1 MSTATPEVA
10 ESPAGLTH
18 KQIKTILIGLMA
30 GMLLAALDQ
39 TIVSTSIRTIADDLQ
54 GLSAQAWVTTAYLIT
69 STVTTPLYGKLSDI
83 YGRRPMFLI
92 AISIFILGSVLC
104 TFATS
109 MYELAAFRAVQ
120 GIGAGGLFSMAL
132 AILADIAPPRE
143 RARYQG
149 YFLAVFG
156 TSSVVGPLVGGFFAG
171 ADTLFGITGW
181 RWVFLINVP
190 IGLIALAVVAKV
202 LHLPHIR
209 TDHRIDWWGAGA
221 LVLGIVPLLVVA
233 EQGRIWGWGSPA
245 VLSLI
250 ALGIIGVI
258 SFIMIER
265 RMKDEALIPMRL
277 FNSRVFSLGLSAN
290 VLIGLG
296 MFGALSTL
304 PLYLQLVKG
313 ATPTESGLLLIPMM
327 VGIMGGSIL
336 SGQLTSKTG
345 RYKIFPVIGTAIL
358 AVTFFL
364 MLTVT
369 VDTSYLVLDVY
380 FLAIGLGLG
389 LCMQTLLIAV
399 QNTVPARDMGVA
411 TSSATFFRQLGGTLG
426 VAVFLSLLFNSLPDK
441 VQGALQSAAGTA
453 TFNQAVTAAAQDPN
467 SPSHDV
473 AQSLVAASQ
482 GNTAAASGIGD
493 ALSTDSSFLNTLDPN
508 IARPFQVGYVDST
521 HLVYIIGGI
530 IMALAFILVI
540 AMKELPL
547 RTMSALNERLQEQ
560 ANSEAALAAA
570 QGEAVDGS
578 PELAGAALGNGSA
591 HAGSGRTG
599 FDDAAGAASNG
610 AASNGIASN
619 GVASNGAASNGAAS
633 NGAASNGAAS
643 NGAASNGAVS
653 NGHGGAHAL
662 REDAATHAVNG
673 DAGASSIVL
682 EKEPPR
688 SSAQGGRHRADA

>member
-18 KQIKTILIGLMA
+18 QQIRTILIGLMA

-39 TIVSTSIRTIADDLQ
+39 TIVSTSIRVIADDLQ
-54 GLSAQAWVTTAYLIT
+54 GLSAMAWVTTAYLIT

-83 YGRRPMFLI
+83 YGRRPMFI
-92 AISIFILGSVLC
+92 TAISIFIAGSLMC

-132 AILADIAPPRE
+132 AILADIVPPRE
-143 RARYQG
+143 RAKYQG

-156 TSSVVGPLVGGFFAG
+156 MSSVIGPLVGGFFAG
-171 ADTLFGITGW
+171 ADTIFGVTGW

-190 IGLIALAVVAKV
+190 IGAIALVIVAIT
-202 LHLPHIR
+202 LHIPHIR
-209 TDHRIDWWGAGA
+209 TDHRIDWWGAAA
-221 LVLGIVPLLVVA
+221 LILGIVPLLIVA
-233 EQGRIWGWGSPA
+233 EQGRIWGWTSAG
-245 VLSLI
+245 VLGLI
-250 ALGIIGVI
+250 ALGIVGVI
-258 SFIMIER
+258 AFIMIEF

-277 FNSRVFSLGLSAN
+277 FTSRVFSIGLSVN

-327 VGIMGGSIL
+327 IGIMGGSVL
-336 SGQLTSKTG
+336 SGQLTARTG
-345 RYKIFPVIGTAIL
+345 KYKIFPVIGTALL
-358 AVTFFL
+358 AIAFFA

-369 VDTSYLVLDVY
+369 VDSPYWLLDLF

-399 QNTVPARDMGVA
+399 QNTVPAKDMGVA

-441 VQGALQSAAGTA
+441 VQGALQSAGT
-453 TFNQAVTAAAQDPN
+453 TPEFQSAVAAAAADPN
-467 SPSHDV
+467 SPSHAT
-473 AQSLVAASQ
+473 AQSLIAAAQ
-482 GNTAAASGIGD
+482 GDTGAASGIGD

-508 IARPFQVGYVDST
+508 IARPFQIGYVDST

-530 IMALAFILVI
+530 IMALAFVLVI

-547 RTMSALNERLQEQ
+547 RTKSALTERMEEQ
-560 ANSEAALAAA
+560 AATDAAEAADVADGRPVTAESLAAEESVI
-570 QGEAVDGS
+570 EAEVEQREPVPAATSSTLVGG
-578 PELAGAALGNGSA
+578 GAHSSEGGVPV
-591 HAGSGRTG
+591 
-599 FDDAAGAASNG
+599 
-610 AASNGIASN
+610 N
-619 GVASNGAASNGAAS
+619 GVA
-633 NGAASNGAAS
+633 
-643 NGAASNGAVS
+643 VIP
-653 NGHGGAHAL
+653 
-662 REDAATHAVNG
+662 DA
-673 DAGASSIVL
+673 DR
-682 EKEPPR
+682 PR
-688 SSAQGGRHRADA
+688 KRGRHRAEV

>member
-1 MSTATPEVA
+1 MSTAPPEVAA
-10 ESPAGLTH
+10 ESPAGLSH
-18 KQIKTILIGLMA
+18 KQIRTILFGLMA

-39 TIVSTSIRTIADDLQ
+39 TIVSTSIRTIADDLH

-83 YGRRPMFLI
+83 YGRRPMFLT
-92 AISIFILGSVLC
+92 AISIFIVGSVMC

-132 AILADIAPPRE
+132 AILADIVPPRE
-143 RARYQG
+143 RAKYQG

-156 TSSVVGPLVGGFFAG
+156 TSSVIGPLVGGFFAG
-171 ADTLFGITGW
+171 TSTILGITGW
-181 RWVFLINVP
+181 RWVFLVNVP
-190 IGLIALAVVAKV
+190 VGVIALVVVAMT

-209 TDHRIDWWGAGA
+209 TDHRIDWWGAAA
-221 LVLGIVPLLVVA
+221 LIIGIVPLLIVA

-250 ALGIIGVI
+250 VLGIAGVVA
-258 SFIMIER
+258 FIMIER
-265 RMKDEALIPMRL
+265 AMKDEALIPMRL
-277 FNSRVFSLGLSAN
+277 FNSKVFSIGLSVN

-327 VGIMGGSIL
+327 IGIMGGSIL
-336 SGQLTSKTG
+336 SGQLTARTG

-358 AVTFFL
+358 ASAFFL

-369 VDTSYLVLDVY
+369 VDTSYALLDVY
-380 FLAIGLGLG
+380 FLMIGIGLG

-399 QNTVPARDMGVA
+399 QNTVPAKDMGVA

-441 VQGALQSAAGTA
+441 VSGALREAAGTDV
-453 TFNQAVTAAAQDPN
+453 FNAAVSTAAQDPN
-467 SPSHDV
+467 SPSHTV

-482 GNTAAASGIGD
+482 GNAAAASGIGD

-530 IMALAFILVI
+530 IMLLAFVLVI

-547 RTMSALNERLQEQ
+547 RTMSALDERLQEQ
-560 ANSEAALAAA
+560 ARDEAALAAA
-570 QGEAVDGS
+570 HGEAVDGS
-578 PELAGAALGNGSA
+578 PALAGSALSKSDVQLVTVGADSGSR
-591 HAGSGRTG
+591 HSGEG
-599 FDDAAGAASNG
+599 
-610 AASNGIASN
+610 ASN
-619 GVASNGAASNGAAS
+619 GVSG
-633 NGAASNGAAS
+633 
-643 NGAASNGAVS
+643 NGAVR
-653 NGHGGAHAL
+653 HTGAHAL
-662 REDAATHAVNG
+662 SDDDGAHALNG
-673 DAGASSIVL
+673 NGETPARGIVL
-682 EKEPPR
+682 EKLQEPGVPR
-688 SSAQGGRHRADA
+688 KGGRHRAEV

>member
-1 MSTATPEVA
+1 MSTTESSAATGTSPESAAPTAPVA
-10 ESPAGLTH
+10 TTESPAGLSH
-18 KQIKTILIGLMA
+18 QQIRTILIGLMA

-39 TIVSTSIRTIADDLQ
+39 TIVSTSIRVIADDLQ
-54 GLSAQAWVTTAYLIT
+54 GLSAMAWVTTAYLIT

-83 YGRRPMFLI
+83 YGRRPMFII
-92 AISIFILGSVLC
+92 AISIFIFGSLLC

-132 AILADIAPPRE
+132 AILADIVPPRE
-143 RARYQG
+143 RAKYQG

-156 TSSVVGPLVGGFFAG
+156 MSSVVGPLVGGFFAG
-171 ADTLFGITGW
+171 ADTILGVTGW

-190 IGLIALAVVAKV
+190 IGAIALVIVAVT
-202 LHLPHIR
+202 LHIPHIR
-209 TDHRIDWWGAGA
+209 TDHRIDWWGAAA
-221 LVLGIVPLLVVA
+221 LILGIVPLLIVA
-233 EQGRIWGWGSPA
+233 EQGRIWGWTSAG
-245 VLSLI
+245 VLGLT

-258 SFIMIER
+258 AFIMIEF

-277 FNSRVFSLGLSAN
+277 FTSRVFSIGLSVN

-327 VGIMGGSIL
+327 IGIMGGSVL
-336 SGQLTSKTG
+336 SGQLTARTG
-345 RYKIFPVIGTAIL
+345 KYKIFPVIGTALL
-358 AVTFFL
+358 AIAFFA

-369 VDTSYLVLDVY
+369 VDSPYWLLDIY

-399 QNTVPARDMGVA
+399 QNTVPAKDMGVA

-441 VQGALQSAAGTA
+441 VQGALQSAGTTPA
-453 TFNQAVTAAAQDPN
+453 FQSAVAAAAADPN
-467 SPSHDV
+467 SPSHQT
-473 AQSLVAASQ
+473 ALSLVAAAQ

-493 ALSTDSSFLNTLDPN
+493 ALSTDSSFLNTLDPA
-508 IARPFQVGYVDST
+508 IARPFQIGYVDST

-530 IMALAFILVI
+530 IMALAFVLVL

-547 RTMSALNERLQEQ
+547 RTKSALTERLEEQ
-560 ANSEAALAAA
+560 AATDAAEAADLAN
-570 QGEAVDGS
+570 GRPVTEATILAEQEAIDPRTEQRESAGGPASGRAVPSNGDGVTPESGTGGS
-578 PELAGAALGNGSA
+578 P
-591 HAGSGRTG
+591 R
-599 FDDAAGAASNG
+599 
-610 AASNGIASN
+610 
-619 GVASNGAASNGAAS
+619 
-633 NGAASNGAAS
+633 
-643 NGAASNGAVS
+643 
-653 NGHGGAHAL
+653 
-662 REDAATHAVNG
+662 R
-673 DAGASSIVL
+673 
-682 EKEPPR
+682 
-688 SSAQGGRHRADA
+688 GRHRAEV